1 MGREDRDDGSFDDES
16 DDAKLEDDSSDSLF
30 QTEADVTCPY
40 CGEAVQITLDPD
52 GGEEQEYVQDCEV
65 CCRPWTVH
73 VTYDDEGAADVSV
86 DMIE

>member
-1 MGREDRDDGSFDDES
+1 MGRDDREDGSFDDEP
-16 DDAKLEDDSSDSLF
+16 DDVKLDDDSGDSLF

-40 CGEAVQITLDPD
+40 CGESVQITLDPD

-86 DMIE
+86 DTTE

>member
-1 MGREDRDDGSFDDES
+1 MGRDDRDDGSFDDEP
-16 DDAKLEDDSSDSLF
+16 DDVKLDDDSGDSLF

-40 CGEAVQITLDPD
+40 CGESVQITLDPD

-73 VTYDDEGAADVSV
+73 VTYDDEGAADVSA
-86 DMIE
+86 DTTE